1 MYGTIIGDIVGSK
14 YELASIKTIDFQF
27 WDENSVFTDDTI
39 MTVAIAAAIIDAGK
53 DAEDE
58 KKHHRFHEKIW

>member
-58 KKHHRFHEKIW
+58 KMKKASSIP